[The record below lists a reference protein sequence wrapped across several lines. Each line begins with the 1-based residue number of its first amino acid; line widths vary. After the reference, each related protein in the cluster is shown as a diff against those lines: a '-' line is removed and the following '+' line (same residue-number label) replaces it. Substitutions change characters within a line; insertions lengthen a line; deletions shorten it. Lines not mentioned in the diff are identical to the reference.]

1 MYISEEEDDFD
12 FIKIVLHKE
21 DICRH
26 SSIKSL
32 MKYNLDKL
40 KIKCKERNVSM
51 DGSKHELAE
60 RIIIID
66 NNYIKDNISS
76 NEIEHWKQNNK
87 SSSIL
92 FTCLKL

>member
-12 FIKIVLHKE
+12 FIKIILNKE

-40 KIKCKERNVSM
+40 KIKCKERNISI
-51 DGSKHELAE
+51 DGTKHELAE

-66 NNYIKDNISS
+66 NNYIKDNILS
-76 NEIEHWKQNNK
+76 
-87 SSSIL
+87 
-92 FTCLKL
+92 

>member
-66 NNYIKDNISS
+66 NNYIKDNILS
-76 NEIEHWKQNNK
+76 
-87 SSSIL
+87 
-92 FTCLKL
+92 

>member
-1 MYISEEEDDFD
+1 MYISEEEDDLD
-12 FIKIVLHKE
+12 FIKIILHKE

-40 KIKCKERNVSM
+40 KIKCKERNVSI

-60 RIIIID
+60 RIILTD
-66 NNYIKDNISS
+66 NNYIKDNILS
-76 NEIEHWKQNNK
+76 
-87 SSSIL
+87 
-92 FTCLKL
+92 